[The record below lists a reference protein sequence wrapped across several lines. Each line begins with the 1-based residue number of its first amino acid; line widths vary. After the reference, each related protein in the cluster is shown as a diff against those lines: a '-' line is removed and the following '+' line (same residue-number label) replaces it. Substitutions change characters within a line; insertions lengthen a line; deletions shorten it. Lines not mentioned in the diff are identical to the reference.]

1 MILVEVT
8 RKLRRVMTRSSR
20 PLTGL
25 IYLRGL
31 NEVVRT
37 VIGQKLTARYSVPE
51 NSRTP
56 CLRLS
61 ISWTISK
68 SKDARRCLFVGHVA
82 LQRLQFTS
90 RQSVRNLCPQSSF
103 MSQINSRGQG
113 MVHDSQL
120 HATGYS
126 VWSCAASCRAD

>member
-1 MILVEVT
+1 
-8 RKLRRVMTRSSR
+8 MTRSSR

-51 NSRTP
+51 KSRTP

-61 ISWTISK
+61 ISWTINK

-103 MSQINSRGQG
+103 LSQINSRGQG

>member
-1 MILVEVT
+1 
-8 RKLRRVMTRSSR
+8 MTRSSR

-31 NEVVRT
+31 NEVVRN
-37 VIGQKLTARYSVPE
+37 VIGQKVNGAVFRAGE
-51 NSRTP
+51 SRTP

-61 ISWTISK
+61 ISWTINK

-90 RQSVRNLCPQSSF
+90 RQSVKNLCPQSSF
-103 MSQINSRGQG
+103 LSQINSRGQG
-113 MVHDSQL
+113 MVHDTQL

-126 VWSCAASCRAD
+126 VRSCAASCRAD